1 MLLAGIWP
9 HPPTLNF
16 EVTFWPVK
24 QFLVDVLS
32 HDCAPG
38 SPSPVEHVD
47 GVKAIAELLRVALDE
62 SRLFAVEVAA
72 SVSCLGVHEVDER
85 EICRGQSGGARAMC
99 VLRPTHL

>member
-1 MLLAGIWP
+1 MMVASVSGLYA
-9 HPPTLNF
+9 
-16 EVTFWPVK
+16 
-24 QFLVDVLS
+24 LS

-62 SRLFAVEVAA
+62 FRLFAAEVAA

-85 EICRGQSGGARAMC
+85 VSVHTRNS
-99 VLRPTHL
+99 P